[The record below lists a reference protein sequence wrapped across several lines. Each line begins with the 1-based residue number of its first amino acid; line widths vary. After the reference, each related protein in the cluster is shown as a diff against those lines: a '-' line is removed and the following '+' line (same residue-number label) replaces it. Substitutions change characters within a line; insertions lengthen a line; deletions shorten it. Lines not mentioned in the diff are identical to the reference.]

1 MRSFSIAQAVRV
13 AICCW
18 LLAFGSLLT
27 ANSQKLTATLTGDIL
42 LDRGV
47 RKVVEKK
54 GIDQLF
60 SAGIDSVLQAS
71 DVVVGNLEC
80 PATKVKAPVYKQYIF
95 RAEPE
100 WLTAL
105 QRHGFTHLNLANN
118 HSIDQGREGL
128 LDTYQNILKAGMTP
142 FGAGQNMQEAVQPV
156 LLSKTP
162 RHVWLVASLQMA
174 LENFA
179 LLPDKPCVS
188 QQSIDS
194 LCQRV
199 AQLRSADPLCYIIVS
214 LHWGWENHVEVVP
227 RQRYDARQLIDAG
240 ADCLVCHHT
249 HTRQPMETYRGK
261 PIFYG
266 LGNFIFDPQRDINRQ
281 GAIVRLTITDYDA
294 TAEEMPIYIRSCTP
308 ELLRK

>member
-1 MRSFSIAQAVRV
+1 MRGFSIALAVS
-13 AICCW
+13 
-18 LLAFGSLLT
+18 SLVI
-27 ANSQKLTATLTGDIL
+27 TLTGDIL

-47 RKVVEKK
+47 RTVVEKQ
-54 GIDQLF
+54 GINQLF
-60 SAGIDSVLQAS
+60 SPAVDSVLQAS

-80 PATKVKAPVYKQYIF
+80 PATKVKAPVFKQYIF

-105 QRHGFTHLNLANN
+105 QQHGFTHLNMANN
-118 HSIDQGREGL
+118 HTIDQGREGL
-128 LDTYQNILKAGMTP
+128 LDTYDHIGKAGMVP
-142 FGAGQNMQEAVQPV
+142 FGAGKNRQEAVQPV
-156 LLSKTP
+156 LLSETP
-162 RHVWLVASLQMA
+162 RRVWLVASLQMA

-199 AQLRSADPLCYIIVS
+199 ALLRSADPQCYIIVS

-227 RQRYDARQLIDAG
+227 RQRYDARQLIEAG

-281 GAIVRLTITDYDA
+281 GAIVRLTIGDSDA
-294 TAEEMPIYIRSCTP
+294 TAEEIPIYIKGCTP
-308 ELLRK
+308 YIVNNE

>member
-1 MRSFSIAQAVRV
+1 M
-13 AICCW
+13 
-18 LLAFGSLLT
+18 
-27 ANSQKLTATLTGDIL
+27 TGDIL

-47 RKVVEKK
+47 RTVVEKQ
-54 GIDQLF
+54 GVDQLF
-60 SAGIDSVLQAS
+60 SAAIDSVLQAS

-80 PATKVKAPVYKQYIF
+80 PATKIKAPVFKKYIF

-100 WLTAL
+100 WLATL
-105 QRHGFTHLNLANN
+105 QRHGFTHLNIANN

-128 LDTYQNILKAGMTP
+128 LDTYQNIMKAGMTP
-142 FGAGQNMQEAVQPV
+142 FGAGQNRQEAVQPV

-162 RHVWLVASLQMA
+162 RRVWLVASLQMA
-174 LENFA
+174 LENYA

-199 AQLRSADPLCYIIVS
+199 AQLRSADPQCYIIVS

-227 RQRYDARQLIDAG
+227 RQRYDAHQLIDAG

-261 PIFYG
+261 PVFYG

-281 GAIVRLTITDYDA
+281 GAIVRLTITDHDA
-294 TAEEMPIYIRSCTP
+294 TAEEIPIYIRNCTP
-308 ELLRK
+308 EILRNETLNSK

>member
-1 MRSFSIAQAVRV
+1 MRSSSIAQAVR
-13 AICCW
+13 ATIGFW
-18 LLAFGSLLT
+18 LLAISYWPT

-47 RKVVEKK
+47 RKVVEKQ
-54 GIDQLF
+54 GVDQLF
-60 SAGIDSVLQAS
+60 SAAIDSVLQAS

-80 PATKVKAPVYKQYIF
+80 PATKIKAPVFKKYIF
-95 RAEPE
+95 RTEPE
-100 WLTAL
+100 WLATM

-118 HSIDQGREGL
+118 HSIDQSREGL

-142 FGAGQNMQEAVQPV
+142 FGAGQNRQEAVQPV
-156 LLSKTP
+156 LLSETP
-162 RHVWLVASLQMA
+162 RRVWLVASLQMA

-199 AQLRSADPLCYIIVS
+199 AQLRSADPQCYIIVS

-227 RQRYDARQLIDAG
+227 RQRYDAHQLIDAG

-261 PIFYG
+261 PVFYG

-281 GAIVRLTITDYDA
+281 GAIVRLTITDHDA
-294 TAEEMPIYIRSCTP
+294 TAEEIPIYIRNCTP

>member
-1 MRSFSIAQAVRV
+1 M
-13 AICCW
+13 AIGFW
-18 LLAFGSLLT
+18 LLAFGYWPT
-27 ANSQKLTATLTGDIL
+27 ANCQKLTATMTGDIL

-47 RKVVEKK
+47 RKVVEKQ
-54 GIDQLF
+54 GVDQLF
-60 SAGIDSVLQAS
+60 SAAIDSVLQAS

-80 PATKVKAPVYKQYIF
+80 PATKIKAPVFKKYIF

-100 WLTAL
+100 WLASL

-128 LDTYQNILKAGMTP
+128 LDTYQNIMKAGMTP
-142 FGAGQNMQEAVQPV
+142 FGAGQNRQEAVQPV
-156 LLSKTP
+156 LLSETP
-162 RHVWLVASLQMA
+162 RRVWLVASLQMA
-174 LENFA
+174 LENYA

-194 LCQRV
+194 LCRRV
-199 AQLRSADPLCYIIVS
+199 AQLRSADPQCYIIVS

-227 RQRYDARQLIDAG
+227 RQRYDAHQLIDAG

-261 PIFYG
+261 SVFYG

-281 GAIVRLTITDYDA
+281 GAIVRLTITDHDA
-294 TAEEMPIYIRSCTP
+294 TAEEIPIYIRNCTP
-308 ELLRK
+308 EILRNETLNSK